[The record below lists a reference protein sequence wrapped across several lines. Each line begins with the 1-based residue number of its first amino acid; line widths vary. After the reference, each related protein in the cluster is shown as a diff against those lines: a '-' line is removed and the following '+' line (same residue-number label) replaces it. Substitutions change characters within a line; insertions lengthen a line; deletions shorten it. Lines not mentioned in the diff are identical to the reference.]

1 MKGLGKA
8 VLSGLIAGAVAGL
21 ITYGISAMIWKG
33 VDPERHALSIT
44 LIVTFLFGTVACG
57 IAAARLNP
65 LKAFG
70 TAALAAVCFEAIL
83 IIVAR
88 PGLNLRTGAIAFAAA
103 VFFALIGALIGLP
116 RNKS

>member
-44 LIVTFLFGTVACG
+44 LIVTFLFGTVSCG
-57 IAAARLNP
+57 IAAARLHP
-65 LKAFG
+65 MKAFSN
-70 TAALAAVCFEAIL
+70 AALAAVCFEVIL
-83 IIVAR
+83 LIVAR
-88 PGLNLRTGAIAFAAA
+88 PGLSLRAVIIAFAAA
-103 VFFALIGALIGLP
+103 VFFALIGAVIGLP
-116 RNKS
+116 RRS